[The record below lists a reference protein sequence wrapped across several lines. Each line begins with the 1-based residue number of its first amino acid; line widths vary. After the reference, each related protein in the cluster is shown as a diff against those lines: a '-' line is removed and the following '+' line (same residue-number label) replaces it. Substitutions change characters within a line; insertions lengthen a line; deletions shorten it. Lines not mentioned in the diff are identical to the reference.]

1 MLDPPSV
8 VGTEVV
14 QGVLLA
20 TEGADAAVVFGACV
34 EALEVSPGN
43 CAARCG
49 LIDGEALM
57 PAVDPVVSP
66 FAEFGCGTGR
76 VVGTVVAG
84 TFSGSADVSLRL
96 VPPGTGWLATGG
108 PVTEAALLGADV
120 PVVVMS
126 GDGDELVWVW
136 ACATPQAASH
146 RMTAGANRRCIASS
160 FSRDIR

>member
-8 VGTEVV
+8 VGTAVV

-20 TEGADAAVVFGACV
+20 TEGADAAVAFGACV

-57 PAVDPVVSP
+57 PTVDPVDSLL
-66 FAEFGCGTGR
+66 AELGCGTGS

-84 TFSGSADVSLRL
+84 TFSGSAEVSLKL

-108 PVTEAALLGADV
+108 ALTEAALLDADV
-120 PVVVMS
+120 PVVVVL

-136 ACATPQAASH
+136 ACAMPQAASH

>member
-1 MLDPPSV
+1 M
-8 VGTEVV
+8 
-14 QGVLLA
+14 
-20 TEGADAAVVFGACV
+20 
-34 EALEVSPGN
+34 
-43 CAARCG
+43 
-49 LIDGEALM
+49 DGEALT

-66 FAEFGCGTGR
+66 FAEFGCGTGS

-96 VPPGTGWLATGG
+96 VPPGAGWLATGG

-120 PVVVMS
+120 PVVVVS
-126 GDGDELVWVW
+126 GDGDELVWELDWVW